1 MAEITRN
8 LIVPF
13 IDTAQKATAAS
24 TTEATFVPI
33 DLSTTFELGYN
44 AVTDTKSYI
53 CYKNDTNTLT
63 GFQPAMD
70 QEIALDN
77 TNPMWKFIEG
87 LRRKMPVGADAKFP
101 VLIASPD
108 TTGTSTAPV
117 FGQLWPDAM
126 VYPDTLNSVD
136 GILTFHIDLNG
147 APVDGTVSGV
157 GTDTITFTPTT
168 TGGGE

>member
-13 IDTAQKATAAS
+13 IDTAQKATAESA
-24 TTEATFVPI
+24 TGATFVPI

-70 QEIALDN
+70 QEIALDS

-101 VLIASPD
+101 VLNGLLPAKAGALRWEEARLCLGISDLRSIIQSQRLRGDRQIGRLRALIDSLIAS
-108 TTGTSTAPV
+108 
-117 FGQLWPDAM
+117 
-126 VYPDTLNSVD
+126 
-136 GILTFHIDLNG
+136 
-147 APVDGTVSGV
+147 
-157 GTDTITFTPTT
+157 
-168 TGGGE
+168 